1 MLLRSRTTLVCGC
14 SSTIKSSGVPM
25 SGARSHIVLHRRL
38 DLRTRGGSML
48 PACDWR
54 ARGQRKFRSIQPTSL
69 FRAVCAGTRKHGSGY
84 LFTAPNSQR
93 VRMAFRPEPSS
104 SRTVVVPQRLVKS
117 NRKSTAAPAP
127 APGPT
132 PQQLEL
138 ERLTTE
144 NARLSLAQT
153 EASEGLAAAQ
163 EDLLVAQKREA
174 ALSDLMSSAGCD
186 TVELGPL
193 SWSID
198 SAQQLLDDE
207 VATRRALQVR
217 RLPTI
222 HTPHLSCVCRCVC
235 HCCTHILTRAG
246 AAGAN

>member
-1 MLLRSRTTLVCGC
+1 
-14 SSTIKSSGVPM
+14 
-25 SGARSHIVLHRRL
+25 
-38 DLRTRGGSML
+38 
-48 PACDWR
+48 
-54 ARGQRKFRSIQPTSL
+54 
-69 FRAVCAGTRKHGSGY
+69 
-84 LFTAPNSQR
+84 
-93 VRMAFRPEPSS
+93 MAFRPEPSS

-186 TVELGPL
+186 TVALGPL

-207 VATRRALQVR
+207 VATRRALQELQER
-217 RLPTI
+217 ISSGR
-222 HTPHLSCVCRCVC
+222 
-235 HCCTHILTRAG
+235 TRTQELV
-246 AAGAN
+246 AAQTELQQQLQARTA

>member
-1 MLLRSRTTLVCGC
+1 
-14 SSTIKSSGVPM
+14 
-25 SGARSHIVLHRRL
+25 
-38 DLRTRGGSML
+38 
-48 PACDWR
+48 
-54 ARGQRKFRSIQPTSL
+54 
-69 FRAVCAGTRKHGSGY
+69 
-84 LFTAPNSQR
+84 
-93 VRMAFRPEPSS
+93 MAFRPEPSS

-117 NRKSTAAPAP
+117 NRKSAAPAP
-127 APGPT
+127 ATGPS

-186 TVELGPL
+186 TVALGPL